1 MLCVASR
8 KTLAVFSCAI
18 TFTKMSDDNYL
29 SLTRDVDA
37 VQIPSGTPCTLPTG
51 TQVAIHQELGGTFTV
66 VAPSHGGLYRIQGTD
81 ADALGRTAQVHSE
94 ASGPFEI
101 DHVWGKLRQC
111 YDPEI
116 PVNIVDLGLIYD
128 VAVDENADGNGKDIA
143 VKMTLTAPGCGMGPT
158 IAADAEQRIL
168 TLPGVASARV
178 EVVWEPVWN
187 PTMISPAGKEQLGM
201 E

>member
-1 MLCVASR
+1 MNE
-8 KTLAVFSCAI
+8 
-18 TFTKMSDDNYL
+18 DNYL
-29 SLTRDVDA
+29 SLMRDVEA
-37 VQIPSGTPCTLPTG
+37 VQIPAGTHSTLPAG
-51 TQVAIHQELGGTFTV
+51 TQVHLTQDLGGTFTV
-66 VAPSHGGLYRIQGTD
+66 LAPSHGGLFRIQGKD
-81 ADALGRTAQVHSE
+81 ADALGRSVPEQAV

-101 DHVWGKLRQC
+101 DRVWAKLREC

-128 VAVDENADGNGKDIA
+128 VAVDEDDSGNGKRIA

-168 TLPGVASARV
+168 TLPGIASARV
-178 EVVWEPVWN
+178 EVVWEPCWN
-187 PTMISPAGKEQLGM
+187 STMISAAGKEQLGM

>member
-1 MLCVASR
+1 
-8 KTLAVFSCAI
+8 
-18 TFTKMSDDNYL
+18 MSDNNYL

-37 VQIPSGTPCTLPTG
+37 VQIPSGTACTLPSG
-51 TQVAIHQELGGTFTV
+51 TQVNIHQELGGTFTV
-66 VAPSHGGLYRIQGTD
+66 VVPSHGGLFRIQGKD
-81 ADALGRTAQVHSE
+81 ADALGRTAHEQTD
-94 ASGPFEI
+94 ATGPFEI

-128 VAVDENADGNGKDIA
+128 VAVDEDQSGNGKSIA

-168 TLPGVASARV
+168 TLPGVASAHV
-178 EVVWEPVWN
+178 AVVWDPVWN

>member
-1 MLCVASR
+1 
-8 KTLAVFSCAI
+8 
-18 TFTKMSDDNYL
+18 MSDNNYL

-37 VQIPSGTPCTLPTG
+37 VQIPSGTACTLPSG
-51 TQVAIHQELGGTFTV
+51 TQVNIHQELGGTFTV
-66 VAPSHGGLYRIQGTD
+66 VAPSHGGLFRIQGKD
-81 ADALGRTAQVHSE
+81 ADALGRTAHEQTD
-94 ASGPFEI
+94 ATGPFEI

-128 VAVDENADGNGKDIA
+128 VAVDEDQSGNGKSIA

-168 TLPGVASARV
+168 TLPGVASAHV
-178 EVVWEPVWN
+178 SVVWDPVWN

>member
-1 MLCVASR
+1 
-8 KTLAVFSCAI
+8 
-18 TFTKMSDDNYL
+18 MSEDSYL

-37 VQIPSGTPCTLPTG
+37 VQIPSGTPCTLPAG
-51 TQVAIHQELGGTFTV
+51 TQVHIHQELGGTFTV
-66 VAPSHGGLYRIQGTD
+66 VAPSHGGLFRIQGKD
-81 ADALGRTAQVHSE
+81 ADALGRTAPQQTE
-94 ASGPFEI
+94 TSGPFEI
-101 DHVWGKLRQC
+101 DHVWAKLRQC

-128 VAVDENADGNGKDIA
+128 VALEDDEAGKGKNIS

-168 TLPGVASARV
+168 TLPGVASANV
-178 EVVWEPVWN
+178 QVVWDPVWN
-187 PTMISPAGKEQLGM
+187 PSMISPAGREQLGM

>member
-1 MLCVASR
+1 
-8 KTLAVFSCAI
+8 
-18 TFTKMSDDNYL
+18 MSDENYL
-29 SLTRDVDA
+29 SLTRDVEA
-37 VQIPSGTPCTLPTG
+37 VQIPSGTPCTLPEG
-51 TQVAIHQELGGTFTV
+51 TQVSIHQELGGTFTV
-66 VAPSHGGLYRIQGTD
+66 VAPSHGGLFRIQGND
-81 ADALGRTAQVHSE
+81 AEALGRTAPQQAE
-94 ASGPFEI
+94 ATGPFEL

-128 VAVDENADGNGKDIA
+128 VAVSDDASGNGKSID

-168 TLPGVASARV
+168 TLPGVAAAHV
-178 EVVWEPVWN
+178 AVVWDPVWN
-187 PTMISPAGKEQLGM
+187 PSMISPAGKEQLGM

>member
-1 MLCVASR
+1 
-8 KTLAVFSCAI
+8 
-18 TFTKMSDDNYL
+18 MSDNNYL
-29 SLTRDVDA
+29 TLTRDVDA
-37 VQIPSGTPCTLPTG
+37 VQIPSGTACVLPGG
-51 TQVAIHQELGGTFTV
+51 TQVSIHQELGGTFTV
-66 VAPSHGGLYRIQGTD
+66 VAPSHGGLFRIQGKD
-81 ADALGRTAQVHSE
+81 GDALGRTTQVQVE
-94 ASGPFEI
+94 AVGPFEI

-128 VAVDENADGNGKDIA
+128 VAVEDDASGAGKNVA

-168 TLPGVASARV
+168 TLPGVASAHV
-178 EVVWEPVWN
+178 AVVWDPVWN
-187 PTMISPAGKEQLGM
+187 PTMISLAGKEQLGM

>member
-1 MLCVASR
+1 MAYCEPKNARPRRGRGYLDR
-8 KTLAVFSCAI
+8 
-18 TFTKMSDDNYL
+18 MSDENYL

-37 VQIPSGTPCTLPTG
+37 VQIPVGTPCTLPEG
-51 TQVAIHQELGGTFTV
+51 TQVHLTQDLGGVFTV
-66 VAPSHGGLYRIQGTD
+66 LAPSHGGLFRIQGKD
-81 ADALGRTAQVHSE
+81 ADALGRTAVVQTE
-94 ASGPFEI
+94 ATGPFDVEQ
-101 DHVWGKLRQC
+101 VWGKLRQC

-128 VAVDENADGNGKDIA
+128 VDIDEDDSGNGKRIA

-178 EVVWEPVWN
+178 EVVWDPQWN
-187 PTMISPAGKEQLGM
+187 PTMISAAGKEQLGM

>member
-1 MLCVASR
+1 
-8 KTLAVFSCAI
+8 
-18 TFTKMSDDNYL
+18 MSEDSYL

-37 VQIPSGTPCTLPTG
+37 VQIPAGTPCVLPEG
-51 TQVAIHQELGGTFTV
+51 THVHIHQELGGTFTV
-66 VAPSHGGLYRIQGTD
+66 VAPSHGGLFRIQGKD
-81 ADALGRTAQVHSE
+81 ADALGRTTPAQAE
-94 ASGPFEI
+94 ATGPFEI
-101 DHVWGKLRQC
+101 DHVWAKLRQC

-128 VAVDENADGNGKDIA
+128 VAVEDDESGKGKNIA

-168 TLPGVASARV
+168 LLPGVASARV
-178 EVVWEPVWN
+178 EVVWDPVWN
-187 PTMISPAGKEQLGM
+187 PSMISPAGREQLGM